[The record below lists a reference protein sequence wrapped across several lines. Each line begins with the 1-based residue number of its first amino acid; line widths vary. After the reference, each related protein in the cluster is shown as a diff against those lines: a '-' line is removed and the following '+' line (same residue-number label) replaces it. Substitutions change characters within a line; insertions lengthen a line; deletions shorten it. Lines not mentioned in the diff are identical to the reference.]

1 LKKTKEFIPVSQPV
15 FNGNEKKYILEA
27 LDTGWISSEGPFVS
41 KFEEEFSKKVNRQYG
56 IAVSSG
62 TAALDIAVKA
72 LDIGVG
78 DEVIMPTFTII
89 SCAASVVK
97 RGAIPIFIDVDPIT
111 WNMNVSQIEEKIT
124 NRTKAIMAVHIYGLP
139 VDIDP
144 LIDLANQYKLL
155 VIEDAAEM
163 HGQTYKNRLCGSF
176 GHIST
181 FSFYANKNITTG
193 EGGMIVTNSK
203 SLRDRCRSL
212 RNLCLQDKKRFIH
225 SELGW
230 NYRLTNIQ
238 AAIGLAQLE
247 RLEEIVE
254 KKRRIGRWYNNLLN
268 NLEGISL
275 PLENTDYANNIYWV
289 YGIVINKDN
298 LNVEDLINLLK
309 IEGIGSRPFFYPLH
323 LQPVLVDYKKFNNTK
338 FPVSEKISKQGL
350 YLPSGLG
357 ISHTEIKKVANVLR
371 DIVGE

>member
-1 LKKTKEFIPVSQPV
+1 
-15 FNGNEKKYILEA
+15 
-27 LDTGWISSEGPFVS
+27 
-41 KFEEEFSKKVNRQYG
+41 
-56 IAVSSG
+56 
-62 TAALDIAVKA
+62 
-72 LDIGVG
+72 
-78 DEVIMPTFTII
+78 
-89 SCAASVVK
+89 
-97 RGAIPIFIDVDPIT
+97 
-111 WNMNVSQIEEKIT
+111 
-124 NRTKAIMAVHIYGLP
+124 MAVHIYGLP

-212 RNLCLQDKKRFIH
+212 RNLCFQDKKRFIH